1 MIRIALIAAV
11 ARNRV
16 IGGDNRLLWRI
27 KADLRHFRE
36 LTLGKPVIMGRKTFL
51 SIGRPLPG
59 RDTIVVTR
67 DEGFR
72 AEGAR
77 IVRSL
82 DDARDLAGALA
93 AGRNAREIMV
103 AGGAEVYEQ
112 MIGRADRLYITEVE
126 LDADGDARFPEIDPK
141 AWSETS
147 RRAHPRGPDDDAAYS
162 FVEYNR
168 RRRPQ

>member
-1 MIRIALIAAV
+1 MSRIALIAAV

-27 KADLRHFRE
+27 KADLRHFRD
-36 LTLGKPVIMGRKTFL
+36 LTLGKPVIMGRKTFV

-59 RDTIVVTR
+59 RDNIVVTR
-67 DEGFR
+67 DEDFR
-72 AEGAR
+72 ADGVR

-82 DDARDLAGALA
+82 DDARDLAEALA
-93 AGRNAREIMV
+93 AGRLVSEIMV
-103 AGGAEVYEQ
+103 AGGAEIYDQ
-112 MIGRADRLYITEVE
+112 MIGRADRLYITEIE

-141 AWSETS
+141 VWSETS

-162 FVEYNR
+162 FVDYKR
-168 RRRPQ
+168 RR